1 MSSSNSRSWAAG
13 ERDVNMQRIAILT
26 TSFMVLAVLALRA
39 AEEQSPPKT
48 VNKVAVPT
56 ATKATPK
63 GAESPAAPRSD
74 TPTSKPKLDVKKPV
88 PVVTQS
94 DAHAADESAIRLTGE
109 AFVKA
114 FNAAD
119 AKAIV
124 SQFTPDAEFVDAQGN
139 VHQGRDAIQ
148 EALSACFTE
157 KPGAKI
163 EMEIESIRFISS
175 GVAVEDGTTMVTSP
189 DGDDDDDDDPVY
201 CRYTAVHVKIDGKW
215 LSASVRDHAP
225 KGRRQHR
232 TQLQQLGWLQGDWVD
247 EDEDSV
253 VIFSCESVD
262 NGNFLLRQFVIQ
274 VAGEEAMSGTQRIGW
289 DPLTGKLR
297 AWIFDSEGGYSDG
310 SWHRDEDRWVL
321 KTSGVT
327 ADGQTASG
335 TSIYT
340 RVNDHTMTWQ
350 LVDHE
355 IAGVQLPDSDLVTIV
370 RRAPT
375 PEIAVSPEK

>member
-1 MSSSNSRSWAAG
+1 
-13 ERDVNMQRIAILT
+13 MQRIAVLT

-39 AEEQSPPKT
+39 DEEQIPSKG
-48 VNKVAVPT
+48 VNKAAVPT
-56 ATKATPK
+56 ATKAAPK
-63 GAESPAAPRSD
+63 GTEAPAAPRSEK
-74 TPTSKPKLDVKKPV
+74 TTIKPKLDVKNPAPAAARPK
-88 PVVTQS
+88 
-94 DAHAADESAIRLTGE
+94 ANAADESAIRLTGE
-109 AFVKA
+109 AFIKA

-119 AKAIV
+119 AKAIAA
-124 SQFTPDAEFVDAQGN
+124 QFTPDGEFVDALGN

-148 EALSACFTE
+148 ETLTACFSE
-157 KPGAKI
+157 HPGAKI

-175 GVAVEDGTTMVTSP
+175 GVAVEDGTTMMVTSSE
-189 DGDDDDDDDPVY
+189 DDDDDDAPVF
-201 CRYTAVHVKIDGKW
+201 CRYTAVHVKVDGKW

-225 KGRRQHR
+225 KLRRQHR
-232 TQLQQLGWLQGDWVD
+232 TQLQELGWMQGEWVD

-274 VAGEEAMSGTQRIGW
+274 VAGEAAMSGTQRIGW

-297 AWIFDSEGGYSDG
+297 TWIFDSEGGYSDG
-310 SWHRDEDRWVL
+310 SWHRDEDRWIL
-321 KTSGVT
+321 KASGVT

-355 IAGVQLPDSDLVTIV
+355 VAGVQLPDSDLVTIV
-370 RRAPT
+370 RRAPA
-375 PEIAVSPEK
+375 PEVVVSPEK